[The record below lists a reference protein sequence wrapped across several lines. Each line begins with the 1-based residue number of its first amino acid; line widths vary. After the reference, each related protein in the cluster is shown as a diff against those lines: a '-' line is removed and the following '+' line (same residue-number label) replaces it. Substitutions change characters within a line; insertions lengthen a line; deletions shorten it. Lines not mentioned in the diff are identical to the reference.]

1 MDDTRIIKNID
12 DVIKEEETQA
22 EKYKKRGFNENT
34 KFNTVTQYGAACYR
48 IAAYHA
54 NIAEMLKELKLYREG
69 IKP

>member
-54 NIAEMLKELKLYREG
+54 NIA
-69 IKP
+69 

>member
-1 MDDTRIIKNID
+1 MDDTRIINID

-34 KFNTVTQYGAACYR
+34 KYNTVTQYGASCYR

-54 NIAEMLKELKLYREG
+54 SIAEMLKELKQYREG
-69 IKP
+69 IKT